1 MIGAFEGWH
10 FPKGKSS
17 RTQVR
22 VQVLDDGTARI
33 VSLDGAILEECRWR
47 DIKVSSR
54 VGRIARR
61 LTLPSGDV
69 VETTDN
75 NAIDQI
81 ERRLKLRS
89 GTSTAFQLERSWGV
103 ALVAVVLLFVS
114 GYGIIQYG
122 VPYAAHQVAFALPDW
137 VLEEMGEQSLYFLD
151 QGAMTETELSKERQ
165 DELAAQFNSIVEL
178 PTAPALCCKLHFR
191 KGGAFGANALAMP
204 GGNIV
209 VTDELVALATDDR
222 QILGVMAHEV
232 AHIDKRHA
240 TRAVLQSSI
249 LGLAIVLLTGDLG
262 GVSELA
268 IALPVILLEAGYSRN
283 YEREADAGAA
293 EVMRALGHS
302 PSHLADL
309 LELLEKD
316 CGPACEAG
324 WLSTHPST
332 EERAEA
338 LRE

>member
-22 VQVLDDGTARI
+22 VQVHDGGMARV
-33 VSLDGAILEECRWR
+33 VSLDGAVLEECQWR

-89 GTSTAFQLERSWGV
+89 GSSTAFRLERSW
-103 ALVAVVLLFVS
+103 AIAAAAVVLLFVS
-114 GYGIIQYG
+114 AYGIVQYG
-122 VPYAAHQVAFALPDW
+122 VPYAAHQAAYALPDW

-151 QGAMTETELSKERQ
+151 QGAMAETELSKQRQ
-165 DELAAQFNSIVEL
+165 EELAKKFETIVEQ
-178 PTAPALCCKLHFR
+178 ADAQKVCCKLHFR
-191 KGGAFGANALAMP
+191 KGGAFGANALALP
-204 GGNIV
+204 GGNVV

-222 QILGVMAHEV
+222 QILGVMAHEA
-232 AHIDKRHA
+232 AHIENRHA
-240 TRAVLQSSI
+240 TRAVLQSSL
-249 LGLAIVLLTGDLG
+249 LGLAIIFLTGDLG

-268 IALPVILLEAGYSRN
+268 VALPVILLEAGYSRK

-293 EVMRALGHS
+293 VTMRALGHS
-302 PSHLADL
+302 PVHLADMLTL
-309 LELLEKD
+309 LEQD
-316 CGPACEAG
+316 CGAACEAG

-332 EERAEA
+332 KERAEA